1 MVSYKVILD
10 ADPGIDDAISIII
23 ALQSV
28 DIEVLAITTVN
39 GNIGS
44 RVGALNTLKI
54 LHALGRTDIPV
65 LQGAIKPLIKKR
77 IVRPE
82 HFHGK
87 GGLGRL
93 QLELPKNK
101 KILSNIQLSDFIE
114 STLKNY
120 RKNEVSI
127 VATGPLTNIAK
138 LFIDKNSSSILNNLR
153 EISVMGGAF
162 GLTNKTFDSFTK
174 YADFNFYCDPE
185 AAKIVINQNVNV
197 NRKFVGLDVTS
208 NPICAVRPELLR
220 KMKNIK
226 GTTSLSKI
234 IAPLID
240 FAISTRGIC
249 NLHDVFAVALLEK
262 PSLFKLKK
270 GHIEL
275 ILNGTKRGYSKF
287 IEDNASPN
295 NIFMAASVNEK
306 EFNCFWSSRL
316 LKS

>member
-101 KILSNIQLSDFIE
+101 
-114 STLKNY
+114 
-120 RKNEVSI
+120 
-127 VATGPLTNIAK
+127 
-138 LFIDKNSSSILNNLR
+138 
-153 EISVMGGAF
+153 
-162 GLTNKTFDSFTK
+162 
-174 YADFNFYCDPE
+174 
-185 AAKIVINQNVNV
+185 
-197 NRKFVGLDVTS
+197 
-208 NPICAVRPELLR
+208 
-220 KMKNIK
+220 
-226 GTTSLSKI
+226 
-234 IAPLID
+234 
-240 FAISTRGIC
+240 
-249 NLHDVFAVALLEK
+249 
-262 PSLFKLKK
+262 
-270 GHIEL
+270 
-275 ILNGTKRGYSKF
+275 
-287 IEDNASPN
+287 
-295 NIFMAASVNEK
+295 
-306 EFNCFWSSRL
+306 
-316 LKS
+316 

>member
-120 RKNEVSI
+120 RKHEVSI

-162 GLTNKTFDSFTK
+162 GLTNKTFYSFTK

-306 EFNCFWSSRL
+306 GFNCFWSSRL

>member
-10 ADPGIDDAISIII
+10 ADPGIDDAIAIII

-28 DIEVLAITTVN
+28 NIEVIGITTVN
-39 GNIGS
+39 GNIDS

-54 LHALGRTDIPV
+54 LYALGRTEIPV
-65 LQGAIKPLIKKR
+65 FQGATKPLLKR
-77 IVRPE
+77 RTVRPE
-82 HFHGK
+82 HFHGNR
-87 GGLGRL
+87 GLGKL

-101 KILSNIQLSDFIE
+101 KILSKIQLSDFIE
-114 STLKNY
+114 DTLKNY
-120 RKNEVSI
+120 RKREVSI

-162 GLTNKTFDSFTK
+162 GLTNKTFGGFTK

-208 NPICAVRPELLR
+208 NPVCAVGPELLS
-220 KMKNIK
+220 KIKNIK
-226 GTTSLSKI
+226 GTRSLRKI
-234 IAPLID
+234 IAPLLD
-240 FAISTRGIC
+240 FAISTRDIC
-249 NLHDVFAVALLEK
+249 SLHDVFAVALLEK
-262 PSLFKLKK
+262 PSLFKLKR
-270 GHIEL
+270 GYIDV
-275 ILNGTKRGYSKF
+275 ILNGTKRGYSRF
-287 IEDNASPN
+287 IEDQASN
-295 NIFMAASVNEK
+295 NIFVAANVNEK
-306 EFNCFWSSRL
+306 GFNYFWRNRL